1 MEKTESM
8 QNINS
13 NIKKDSLLEN
23 NKRKRSKSK
32 DNPMKNRLRKNT
44 QKVKIICT
52 QNELSLSEQSNF
64 ISENDYKICKFIL
77 EKIKKH
83 EKSSSFRQPAIRCFP
98 TQEGKEYYKSIISH
112 PQDLGHITKRLN
124 SKKYLSIQEFYD
136 DLTLIWNNAQKFNSK
151 QTLIYRDSLYMSKYT
166 DKLFKD
172 KNLYNK
178 IEHNKKNNNNI
189 NDNNNNNDDIKE
201 ESEINE
207 IDNKNNNSDDKEKN
221 TNDKKEDKSSNIT
234 SNENAESIT
243 DDSIQVET
251 TKKDDTENDIQ
262 KTESLAD
269 SKEKEVNNN
278 KDEINNKLTSE
289 NTNNKNKNIDNNNV
303 NNKEIIEKSN
313 EDGKVF
319 YGISSSYSNN
329 LNYNNE
335 NIKIDNNIE
344 NNNEI
349 NKNQDNECNVNNES
363 VNNNIKNADN
373 INSNNEESKYNLKVN
388 FNLLKTNQ
396 NYLIQKEKLFNN
408 SLFKCYEDKIIYL
421 KHLIARQLDKLN
433 DDDMFGLI
441 EFIEQIRPEAIIEK
455 PDDGID
461 IDMTMFIEDTYS
473 KLFDYFM
480 NVNIR
485 K

>member
-13 NIKKDSLLEN
+13 NIKKESLLEN

-32 DNPMKNRLRKNT
+32 DNPMKNKLRKNT
-44 QKVKIICT
+44 QKAKIIFT
-52 QNELSLSEQSNF
+52 QTELNLSEQSNL
-64 ISENDYKICKFIL
+64 ISEKDYKICKFIL

-83 EKSSSFRQPAIRCFP
+83 EKSSSFRLPAIRCFP
-98 TQEGKEYYKSIISH
+98 TEEGKEYYKSIISH

-178 IEHNKKNNNNI
+178 IEHNKKKNNNI
-189 NDNNNNNDDIKE
+189 NNNNNDEIKE
-201 ESEINE
+201 ESDINE
-207 IDNKNNNSDDKEKN
+207 TDNKNNNSNNKEKN
-221 TNDKKEDKSSNIT
+221 TNDKKDDKSSNIT

-251 TKKDDTENDIQ
+251 TKKDDTENDMQ
-262 KTESLAD
+262 NNESLVD
-269 SKEKEVNNN
+269 SKEKESNNN
-278 KDEINNKLTSE
+278 KNDININKLTSE
-289 NTNNKNKNIDNNNV
+289 DANNKSNNIDNDSS

-319 YGISSSYSNN
+319 YGISSAYSNS

-335 NIKIDNNIE
+335 NIKVDSNIE
-344 NNNEI
+344 NNIEI
-349 NKNQDNECNVNNES
+349 NKSQVNNCNVNNES
-363 VNNNIKNADN
+363 VNNNNKNVED
-373 INSNNEESKYNLKVN
+373 INNNNDQSTYNLKAN
-388 FNLLKTNQ
+388 FNSLKTNQ
-396 NYLIQKEKLFNN
+396 YYLIQKEKLFNN
-408 SLFKCYEDKIIYL
+408 SFFKCYEDKIIYL

-480 NVNIR
+480 NVNI
-485 K
+485 KK